1 KAQSWKVH
9 HVIFGVKLKEEM
21 DKLGIE
27 ADLKY
32 PGAKTRYISIPAF
45 FKAKLQGGKD
55 ENPASAFQAA
65 DKALRLLFD
74 GKTLMGWVVRAGK
87 ATYKVEDGAIAGTTT
102 EDSPNT
108 FLCTEREFSDFE
120 LVFEVKCDRELNS
133 GVQIR
138 SHLYEKDTPQPS
150 NPRRIRLA
158 GDVYGYQVEI
168 AADGNAGRVWDEAR
182 HAKWHDSEPSEQARK
197 AYQADKWNRY
207 RIVAQGQRIRTWIND
222 VPVADIRVKEDAAG
236 FIGLQVHSIKPGT
249 GPYQVRWRNI
259 RIRELKAGEQVN

>member
-1 KAQSWKVH
+1 MITSRTVAAR
-9 HVIFGVKLKEEM
+9 FGSSLLVGMVLLLLAVLC
-21 DKLGIE
+21 LGQ
-27 ADLKY
+27 D
-32 PGAKTRYISIPAF
+32 T
-45 FKAKLQGGKD
+45 GKD
-55 ENPASAFQAA
+55 E
-65 DKALRLLFD
+65 LRPLFD
-74 GKTLMGWVVRAGK
+74 GKTLNGWVVRAGK
-87 ATYKVEDGAIAGTTT
+87 VTYQIEDGAIVGTTA
-102 EDSPNT
+102 EGSPNT

-150 NPRRIRLA
+150 NPRRIRPA

-182 HAKWHDSEPSEQARK
+182 QAKWHDPEPSEQTRK
-197 AYQADKWNRY
+197 AYRPGEWNRY
-207 RIVAQGQRIRTWIND
+207 RIVAQGERIRTWIND
-222 VPVADIRVKEDAAG
+222 TPVADIRVKEDAAG

-259 RIRELKAGEQVN
+259 RIRELKPGEQVH